1 MTITIIGGSGFV
13 GTRLT
18 KRLLESGHTVKIAD
32 KRKSVAYPDLWTRV
46 DIRNSADEKNEFPAS
61 LTDEAMAPGADEIA
75 KKAQPMHTLLEAL
88 QGSDAV
94 INLAAEHRD
103 DVTPKSLY
111 DDVNVHG
118 SAHVLEACTKL
129 KIHRVVF
136 TSSVAVYGF
145 APVGTDE
152 SGKIAYFNDYGRTKY
167 AAEQEYKKWL
177 ESDKNN
183 SVTIIRP
190 TVIFGEQNRGNVYN
204 LLRQIASGR
213 FPMVGKGTNRKSM
226 NYVEN
231 VAAFL
236 QFCVENMEKNP
247 EILRSAQNDG
257 NLNQND
263 IAEAKQMLKQVQH
276 DRHSELVSES
286 SSGNLYLFNYCD
298 EPAYDMNHL
307 VLDVYK
313 HLGKPKKRLFHF
325 PFWLAYF
332 GGKCFDLA
340 AFILHKKF
348 TINSIRVKK
357 FTQNT
362 YFKSS
367 RVPKTGFKAPVEL
380 EEGLRRTID
389 YEFVKK
395 TQGHVFH
402 CE

>member
-1 MTITIIGGSGFV
+1 MIDFEVDSENTIKQKAKQMTITIIGGSGFV

-18 KRLLESGHTVKIAD
+18 KRLLEAGHNVKIAD
-32 KRKSVAYPDLWTRV
+32 KRKSVTYPELWTRV
-46 DIRNSADEKNEFPAS
+46 DIRNVPDEKNEFPAS

-75 KKAQPMHTLLEAL
+75 KKSQPMHTLLESLA
-88 QGSDAV
+88 GSDAV

-111 DDVNVHG
+111 NEVNVHG

-129 KIHRVVF
+129 KIHYVVF

-145 APVGTDE
+145 VPVGTDE
-152 SGKIAYFNDYGRTKY
+152 SGEIAYFNDYGRTKY
-167 AAEQEYKKWL
+167 AAEGKYKKWL
-177 ESDKNN
+177 ENDSAN
-183 SVTIIRP
+183 SFTIIRP

-236 QFCVENMEKNP
+236 QFCVENEEKLP
-247 EILRSAQNDG
+247 TVVEPVETTQKSVAGKGKL
-257 NLNQND
+257 
-263 IAEAKQMLKQVQH
+263 H
-276 DRHSELVSES
+276 
-286 SSGNLYLFNYCD
+286 LFNYCD
-298 EPAYDMNHL
+298 DPAYDMNHL

-325 PFWLAYF
+325 PFWLAYC

-340 AFILHKKF
+340 AFLLRKKF

-357 FTQNT
+357 FTQDT